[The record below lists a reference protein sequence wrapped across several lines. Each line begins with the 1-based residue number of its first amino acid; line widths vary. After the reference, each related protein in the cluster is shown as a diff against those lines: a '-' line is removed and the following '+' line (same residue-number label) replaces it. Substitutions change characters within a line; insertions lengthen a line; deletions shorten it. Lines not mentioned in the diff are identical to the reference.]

1 MKAPLEAWILTI
13 GNEIVNGVITDTNR
27 ESISRELRSVG
38 IATKGMSSVGDDPAL
53 IADALKIAME
63 RAAVTVASGGLGPTE
78 DDKTASSVAA
88 FLGVPLRSDP
98 EQLKRIEARFRQ
110 WSRPMAPSNAKQ
122 ALFPEGAIP
131 INNDYGTAPGF
142 SIERDGRIAF
152 FFPGIPRELI
162 RMLRQQGIPRIV
174 ERLGSST
181 QVFRT
186 RTLYVYGLSESRLG
200 EILADVSPDEDDFHL
215 AFLPRF
221 PIIRLRMDARG
232 ADVKEADGKLASKQ
246 LIIEGNIKEN
256 IISDDGRRMEQI
268 VLELL
273 RSRGSTLALA
283 ESITGGMIGEM
294 ITRVPGSS
302 ETFMGSI
309 VSYSNEMKSRVLG
322 VSEETLSQHGAVS
335 QQCAREMA
343 LGARETGNAD
353 IGLSVTGV
361 AGPSGGTP
369 AKPVG
374 TFFIGL
380 ATPETVMSRGFLLP
394 GDRNWVKT
402 LAAMQTL
409 DLLRRHLLGYRIH
422 GKQDTG
428 SGQREDE
435 MEGKN
440 FG

>member
-1 MKAPLEAWILTI
+1 MKAPQEAWILTI

-27 ESISRELRSVG
+27 EAISRELRSVG

-53 IADALKIAME
+53 IADALGSAME
-63 RAAVTVASGGLGPTE
+63 RAAITVASGGLGPTE

-98 EQLKRIEARFRQ
+98 EQLKRIEERFRQ

-122 ALFPEGAIP
+122 ALFPQGAIP
-131 INNDYGTAPGF
+131 IPNDYGTAPGF
-142 SIERDGRIAF
+142 SIERNGRIAL

-162 RMLRQQGIPRIV
+162 RMLREQGIPLIV

-232 ADVKEADGKLASKQ
+232 VDTKEADGRLASKQ
-246 LIIEGNIKEN
+246 HIIEAKIREN
-256 IISDDGRRMEQI
+256 ILSDDRRRMEQI

-273 RSRGSTLALA
+273 QTRGFTLALA

-322 VSEETLSQHGAVS
+322 VSEETLSKHGAVS
-335 QQCAREMA
+335 HQCAREMA
-343 LGARETGNAD
+343 VGARETGNAD

-361 AGPSGGTP
+361 AGPGGGSP
-369 AKPVG
+369 EKPVG
-374 TFFIGL
+374 TFLVGL
-380 ATPETVMSRGFLLP
+380 ATPETIMSRGFLLP
-394 GDRNWVKT
+394 GDRIWVRT

-409 DLLRRHLLGYRIH
+409 DLLRRYLLGYQIH
-422 GKQDTG
+422 GKDDTASHQG
-428 SGQREDE
+428 
-435 MEGKN
+435 EGETEGVD
-440 FG
+440 FR